1 MSKSSS
7 SEGVDLLIVG
17 SGAAA
22 SIAAAKA
29 AAAGK
34 KVLLLEAGPERRLQ
48 DLYSS
53 QIWARRLKWGGAQV
67 LEEGNH
73 KIGYNFNSGWGTGGS
88 SMHHFGVWPRLHPN
102 DFKQRSLFGQGRD
115 WPIEY
120 QDLQA
125 FYDQVQHEI
134 GLSGDAEQEKWRPPG
149 QPYPMPPVPL
159 LAHGKTIAKGFA
171 ALGKN
176 VAPIPLAINT
186 RAQGDR
192 AACIYDGWCNA
203 GCPTGAL
210 ANALA
215 HYLPR
220 AFSADAKIIHRA
232 TVTRLLTNKKGNKM
246 VGVEYHDVKGVKHRL
261 SAKVVLLAAFAVQ
274 NPRLMLASA
283 NKAHPDGLANS
294 NDLVGRFLTTHP
306 SNSIFGLFS
315 EPTLPHL
322 GATGGQ
328 LINQDNYDDK
338 RAIKGAFG
346 GYQWLIGNAV
356 KPNDILGFVN
366 SRPDIVGDKLEPFMQ
381 RASKYFGTMTYVA
394 DDIPL
399 ADNRVTLS
407 SNRDSFGVPLAIA
420 IHNVL
425 PETDALCEY
434 AVNQG
439 EKIFNAAGAREAWHG
454 PRVGMHIMGGTV
466 MGKDSRDS
474 VTNQFGQTHEI
485 DNLFI
490 AGSGLFPSSGAV
502 NPTFTLHAVG
512 LMGVQY
518 MLKNWRTIAE
528 S

>member
-1 MSKSSS
+1 MINKTSLKDDI
-7 SEGVDLLIVG
+7 DLLIVG

-29 AAAGK
+29 AAVGK
-34 KVLLLEAGPERRLQ
+34 KVVMLEAGPERRLQ

-67 LEEGNH
+67 EEEGNH

-88 SMHHFGVWPRLHPN
+88 AMHHFGVWPRLHSN

-120 QDLQA
+120 QDLQP
-125 FYDQVQHEI
+125 FYDRVQQEI
-134 GLSGDAEQEKWRPPG
+134 GLSGDAKQEKWRPEG

-159 LAHGKTIAKGFA
+159 LAHGKVIAKGFA
-171 ALGKN
+171 AIGKD

-186 RAQGDR
+186 QPRGDR
-192 AACIYDGWCNA
+192 AACLYDGWCDA

-210 ANALA
+210 ANPLV
-215 HYLPR
+215 HYLPL
-220 AFSADAKIIHRA
+220 ASKNNAQIIHRA

-246 VGVEYHDVKGVKHRL
+246 EGVEYHDQQGVKHRL
-261 SAKVVLLAAFAVQ
+261 NARVVMLAAATIQ
-274 NPRLMLASA
+274 NSRLMLASA
-283 NKAHPDGLANS
+283 NSAHPQGLANR
-294 NDLVGRFLTTHP
+294 NEMVGRFLMTHP
-306 SNSIFGLFS
+306 SNSIFGLFK
-315 EPTLPHL
+315 EPTFPHL

-338 RAIKGAFG
+338 RAIKDAFG
-346 GYQWLIGNAV
+346 GYQWLIANAV

-366 SRPDIVGDKLEPFMQ
+366 SRPDIVGDKLAPFMR
-381 RASKYFGTMTYVA
+381 RASQHFGTMVYVA

-399 ADNRVTLS
+399 ADNRVLLS
-407 SNRDSFGVPLAIA
+407 SNKDGFGVPLAKA

-425 PETDALCEY
+425 PETDTLCDY
-434 AVNQG
+434 AIGQG
-439 EKIFNAAGAREAWHG
+439 EKIFRAAGAESVWHG
-454 PRVGMHIMGGTV
+454 PRIGMHIMGGTI
-466 MGKDSRDS
+466 MGNDVSDS
-474 VTNQFGQTHEI
+474 VTNQYGQTHEI

-502 NPTFTLHAVG
+502 NPTFTLHALG
-512 LMGVQY
+512 LKGIRY
-518 MLKNWRTIAE
+518 LLKNWSAIA
-528 S
+528 